1 MKNQTAKRTLAALL
15 CAMLLLSSLSVA
27 AFAAGKKSLA
37 KATVAVVSAV
47 SYTGKAQKPAV
58 TVKVGKTTLKKG
70 TDYTLTYANNKKIGV
85 ASVTVTAKKNSA
97 YTGAKTVK
105 FKIVPAK
112 VKGLTAVKLTKTAA
126 KLTWKA
132 VKGAD
137 GYAVYTYNKSA
148 KTYTRVKVVK
158 GTSATVKNLKA
169 STTYRFAVRAYT
181 KVGTK
186 NFWGA
191 YSALLK
197 AKTAANKANGNR
209 IDKYKKAF
217 LNGTYLMTFTTNDK
231 ELGNQ
236 PITVAAKNGN
246 VSIDTT
252 LGTIRARMI
261 QQSKSGKTYL
271 LIPSLKKY
279 TELTEEMLGDESLDL
294 SEMTKGFAQELS
306 QPVKQSTVKMNGKT
320 YNCESTK
327 NSDGT
332 QARYYFDGD
341 KLVQIDTINPDGSV
355 ESVYISK
362 FTTDVPDSLFTIPK
376 GYGYLNLDWLMSMS

>member
-1 MKNQTAKRTLAALL
+1 M
-15 CAMLLLSSLSVA
+15 
-27 AFAAGKKSLA
+27 
-37 KATVAVVSAV
+37 
-47 SYTGKAQKPAV
+47 
-58 TVKVGKTTLKKG
+58 
-70 TDYTLTYANNKKIGV
+70 
-85 ASVTVTAKKNSA
+85 
-97 YTGAKTVK
+97 
-105 FKIVPAK
+105 
-112 VKGLTAVKLTKTAA
+112 KGLTAAKLTKTAA

-169 STTYRFAVRAYT
+169 STTYLFAVRAFT
-181 KVGTK
+181 KVNGK

-197 AKTAANKANGNR
+197 AKTAAGKAGNR
-209 IDKYKKAF
+209 IDKYEKAF

-236 PITVAAKNGN
+236 PITVAVKNGN

-252 LGTIRARMI
+252 LGSIRARMI
-261 QQSKSGKTYL
+261 QQSKNGKTYL

-279 TELTEEMLGDESLDL
+279 TELTEEMFDGESLDL
-294 SEMTKGFAQELS
+294 SEMTKGFAQELG

-332 QARYYFDGD
+332 QVRYYFDGD
-341 KLVQIDTINPDGSV
+341 KLVQIDTINSDGSV

-376 GYGYLNLDWLMSMS
+376 NYGYLNLDWLMSMS

>member
-70 TDYTLTYANNKKIGV
+70 TDYTLTYANNKKIGT

-112 VKGLTAVKLTKTAA
+112 VKGLTAAKLTKTAA

-169 STTYRFAVRAYT
+169 STTYLFAVRAFT
-181 KVGTK
+181 KVNGK

-197 AKTAANKANGNR
+197 AKTAAGKAGNR
-209 IDKYKKAF
+209 IDKYEKAF

-231 ELGNQ
+231 ELGNK

-252 LGTIRARMI
+252 LGSIRARMI
-261 QQSKSGKTYL
+261 HQAKSGKTYI

-279 TELTEEMLGDESLDL
+279 TELTEEMLDGESLDL
-294 SEMTKGFAQELS
+294 SEMTKGFVQELG

-320 YNCESTK
+320 YNCESTM

-332 QARYYFDGD
+332 QVRYYFDGD

-376 GYGYLNLDWLMSMS
+376 NYGYLNLDWLMSLS